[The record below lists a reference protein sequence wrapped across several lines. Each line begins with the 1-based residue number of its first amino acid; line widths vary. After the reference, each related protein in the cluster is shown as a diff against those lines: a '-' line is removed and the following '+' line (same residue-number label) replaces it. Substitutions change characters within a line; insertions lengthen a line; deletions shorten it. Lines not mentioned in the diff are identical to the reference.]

1 MELLEFDILQ
11 SGVVI
16 LLLLSAGELL
26 GRLCRGTVPGILL
39 AGVLF
44 VAGCWSGLLPA
55 DLQQLAGLAQLTPVA
70 ILMTIASMG
79 ASMSLR
85 QFAANWRVAAV
96 AAMTYI
102 GQVLAVF
109 LVIGGLFGVNMAVGG
124 LPGGMAA
131 ALIVQERARTLG
143 YDQVIVLSVL
153 VLTTQALIGCPVA
166 AAGIR
171 REAKRLRTLPGDAQA
186 ATAEQSRPRRWK
198 DVQYGA
204 LLRLYIAAWAASRL
218 EMLTGVS
225 RYVLALLIGL
235 ALASVGFLAKD
246 EMARTKSDGFLF
258 YLLMSSVIAGFGSA
272 KPEMFGQML
281 PILVLTL
288 AASTAGAILAST
300 LTGRLLGISVPM
312 SMALGMNVMVGFPM
326 NMLISQEIIE
336 GLTEDAAERQRLMN
350 EIAAKMVLGG
360 MVTTTF
366 LATLAA
372 GLLAPLMH

>member
-44 VAGCWSGLLPA
+44 VASCWSGLLPA

-166 AAGIR
+166 AACIR

-186 ATAEQSRPRRWK
+186 ATRPRRWK

-246 EMARTKSDGFLF
+246 EIARTKSDGFLF

>member
-44 VAGCWSGLLPA
+44 VASCWSGLLPA

-85 QFAANWRVAAV
+85 QFVANWRVAAV

-131 ALIVQERARTLG
+131 ALIVQE
-143 YDQVIVLSVL
+143 

-166 AAGIR
+166 AACIR

-246 EMARTKSDGFLF
+246 EIARTKSDGFLF

>member
-44 VAGCWSGLLPA
+44 VASCWSGLLPA

-143 YDQVIVLSVL
+143 YDQVMVLSVL

-166 AAGIR
+166 AACIR

-218 EMLTGVS
+218 EMLTG
-225 RYVLALLIGL
+225 
-235 ALASVGFLAKD
+235 
-246 EMARTKSDGFLF
+246 
-258 YLLMSSVIAGFGSA
+258 
-272 KPEMFGQML
+272 
-281 PILVLTL
+281 
-288 AASTAGAILAST
+288 
-300 LTGRLLGISVPM
+300 IS
-312 SMALGMNVMVGFPM
+312 
-326 NMLISQEIIE
+326 IY
-336 GLTEDAAERQRLMN
+336 
-350 EIAAKMVLGG
+350 
-360 MVTTTF
+360 
-366 LATLAA
+366 AA
-372 GLLAPLMH
+372 GR

>member
-44 VAGCWSGLLPA
+44 VASCWSGLLPA

-85 QFAANWRVAAV
+85 QFVANWRVAAV

-143 YDQVIVLSVL
+143 YVLSVL

-166 AAGIR
+166 AACIR

-246 EMARTKSDGFLF
+246 EIARTKSDGFLF

>member
-85 QFAANWRVAAV
+85 QFVANWRVAAV

-166 AAGIR
+166 AACIR

-272 KPEMFGQML
+272 KPEMFDQML

>member
-44 VAGCWSGLLPA
+44 VASCWSGLLPA

-166 AAGIR
+166 AACIRPGGEASADTGGGRTGGDCGAVPPPSLEGCAVRRAAAAVYCGVGGIPAGNADGR
-171 REAKRLRTLPGDAQA
+171 FPLCAGTAYRSGAGKR
-186 ATAEQSRPRRWK
+186 
-198 DVQYGA
+198 
-204 LLRLYIAAWAASRL
+204 
-218 EMLTGVS
+218 
-225 RYVLALLIGL
+225 GL
-235 ALASVGFLAKD
+235 SCKG
-246 EMARTKSDGFLF
+246 
-258 YLLMSSVIAGFGSA
+258 
-272 KPEMFGQML
+272 
-281 PILVLTL
+281 
-288 AASTAGAILAST
+288 
-300 LTGRLLGISVPM
+300 
-312 SMALGMNVMVGFPM
+312 
-326 NMLISQEIIE
+326 
-336 GLTEDAAERQRLMN
+336 
-350 EIAAKMVLGG
+350 
-360 MVTTTF
+360 
-366 LATLAA
+366 
-372 GLLAPLMH
+372 

>member
-1 MELLEFDILQ
+1 M
-11 SGVVI
+11 
-16 LLLLSAGELL
+16 
-26 GRLCRGTVPGILL
+26 PGILL

-85 QFAANWRVAAV
+85 QFAADWRVVAV

-166 AAGIR
+166 AACIR
-171 REAKRLRTLPGDAQA
+171 REAKRLRTLRGRTRRRLRSSPAPA
-186 ATAEQSRPRRWK
+186 AGR
-198 DVQYGA
+198 
-204 LLRLYIAAWAASRL
+204 
-218 EMLTGVS
+218 MC
-225 RYVLALLIGL
+225 
-235 ALASVGFLAKD
+235 
-246 EMARTKSDGFLF
+246 
-258 YLLMSSVIAGFGSA
+258 
-272 KPEMFGQML
+272 
-281 PILVLTL
+281 
-288 AASTAGAILAST
+288 STARCCGCILRRGRHPAGNADGRFPLCAGTAYRSGA
-300 LTGRLLGISVPM
+300 GKR
-312 SMALGMNVMVGFPM
+312 
-326 NMLISQEIIE
+326 
-336 GLTEDAAERQRLMN
+336 GLSC
-350 EIAAKMVLGG
+350 KG
-360 MVTTTF
+360 
-366 LATLAA
+366 
-372 GLLAPLMH
+372 

>member
-166 AAGIR
+166 GRTGGDCGAVPPPPLEGCAVRRAAAAVYCGVGGIPAGNADGR
-171 REAKRLRTLPGDAQA
+171 FPLCAGTAYRSGAGKR
-186 ATAEQSRPRRWK
+186 
-198 DVQYGA
+198 
-204 LLRLYIAAWAASRL
+204 
-218 EMLTGVS
+218 
-225 RYVLALLIGL
+225 GL
-235 ALASVGFLAKD
+235 SCKG
-246 EMARTKSDGFLF
+246 
-258 YLLMSSVIAGFGSA
+258 
-272 KPEMFGQML
+272 
-281 PILVLTL
+281 
-288 AASTAGAILAST
+288 
-300 LTGRLLGISVPM
+300 
-312 SMALGMNVMVGFPM
+312 
-326 NMLISQEIIE
+326 
-336 GLTEDAAERQRLMN
+336 
-350 EIAAKMVLGG
+350 
-360 MVTTTF
+360 
-366 LATLAA
+366 
-372 GLLAPLMH
+372 